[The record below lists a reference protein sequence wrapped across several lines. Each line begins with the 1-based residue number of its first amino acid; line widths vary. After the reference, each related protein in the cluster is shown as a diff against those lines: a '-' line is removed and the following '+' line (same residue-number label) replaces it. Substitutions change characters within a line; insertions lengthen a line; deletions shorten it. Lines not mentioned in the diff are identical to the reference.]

1 MENPLAATTDLR
13 LLGLSGSIRRDSTN
27 TAILRTLAEK
37 LTNKASLTLF
47 PLDDIPLYNG
57 DLEGE
62 RLPQPVRALKDA
74 IAKSDGIVLCS
85 PEYNHGMPG
94 VLKNALDWASRPGF
108 ASPLKN
114 KPALIMTSSPGYIG
128 GARAHAQ
135 LRETLAAAL
144 ARVVARPQVTIASVL
159 EKMVDGKLVEEST
172 LNFCSGALKDL
183 LSEIRLLS
191 PSVTGSA
198 G

>member
-1 MENPLAATTDLR
+1 MDFH

-27 TAILRTLAEK
+27 TAILRTLGEH
-37 LTNKASLTLF
+37 LGDKASLSLF
-47 PLDDIPLYNG
+47 PLDHIPLYNA

-62 RLPQPVRALKDA
+62 LLPQPVQALKDA
-74 IAKSDGIVLCS
+74 IARSDGLVLCS

-114 KPALIMTSSPGYIG
+114 KPALILASSPGYTG

-135 LRETLAAAL
+135 MRETLAAAL
-144 ARVVARPQVTIASVL
+144 ARVVARPQVAIAGVTQ
-159 EKMVDGKLVEEST
+159 KIVDGKLIDKDTVK
-172 LNFCSGALKDL
+172 FCIDAIDDL
-183 LSEIRLLS
+183 LSEIRSLAH
-191 PSVTGSA
+191 VVAAAT
-198 G
+198 